1 MKHASKHFLALLM
14 LSSPLSAFAFQ
25 SLSTGA
31 DGAFTPSPSPASQ
44 QVSLPPDGIF
54 NFTDVNIPA
63 GVTITF
69 VRNNDNTPVRIFA
82 AGDVLIDGTI
92 NVGGGNGGGA
102 GNGSLGVGGPGGYN
116 GGRGGLPS
124 RHGQAQGGDGL
135 GPGRGTGAFNANNVS
150 GGGGGYA
157 TPGGN
162 RNPGGTQGRGGP
174 VYGNAELLPLIGGSG
189 AGGASGS
196 TNNAGAGGGGGG
208 GAILIAATGTVTI
221 NGTVTA
227 NGGSGGGGFIG
238 AGGGSGG
245 AIRIMATT
253 IRGEG
258 AITAT
263 GGLSTSGS
271 HGGSGRIR
279 LEAENLER
287 SANSTPTFVFSLPG
301 VQLVPNLP
309 SLRIASVAGIAAP
322 GNPTGTKDIVI
333 PGVTTGAVPV
343 VIATSNVPE
352 GTVIRVTAA
361 PERGTAVTADTG
373 GVAGNTATASINL
386 PNGNSVLSAQTTFT
400 VTASLGDTLKNFAGG
415 ERVER
420 IELASTP
427 GQGSTTTLITVS
439 GKSYS
444 WPSDLVSMN

>member
-1 MKHASKHFLALLM
+1 MKHAGKHFLALLM

-31 DGAFTPSPSPASQ
+31 DGAFTPTASPASQ

-69 VRNNDNTPVRIFA
+69 ARNNDNTPVRIFA
-82 AGDVLIDGTI
+82 TGDVIIDGI
-92 NVGGGNGGGA
+92 LSVNGGNGGNF
-102 GNGSLGVGGPGGYN
+102 GNGFPGFGGPGGFN
-116 GGRGGLPS
+116 GGRGGLPA

-135 GPGRGTGAFNANNVS
+135 GPGRGTGGPNFTRSVAGS
-150 GGGGGYA
+150 GGFGSAGA
-157 TPGGN
+157 NGN
-162 RNPGGTQGRGGP
+162 ISGTQGRAGQP
-174 VYGNAELLPLIGGSG
+174 YGNAELLPLIGGSG
-189 AGGASGS
+189 GGGSGGEN
-196 TNNAGAGGGGGG
+196 TRIGAGGGGGG
-208 GAILIAATGTVTI
+208 GAILISASGTVTI
-221 NGTVTA
+221 NGTIFA
-227 NGGSGGGGFIG
+227 NGGSGFGVG
-238 AGGGSGG
+238 GGGSGG

-258 AITAT
+258 TITAA
-263 GGLSTSGS
+263 GGAR
-271 HGGSGRIR
+271 GGQGRIR

-287 SANSTPTFVFSLPG
+287 SANTTPTFITSLPG

-322 GNPTGTKDIVI
+322 GNPTGSKDIVV
-333 PGVTTGAVPV
+333 PGVTANPV
-343 VIATSNVPE
+343 QVVVATTNVPE

-361 PERGTAVTADTG
+361 PERGTAVTANTA
-373 GVAGNTATASINL
+373 GVAGNTATASINM

-400 VTASLGDTLKNFAGG
+400 VTASLGDALKNFAQG

-420 IELASTP
+420 VELAAAP
-427 GQGSTTTLITVS
+427 GQGSTTTLITIS
-439 GKSYS
+439 GKRYT
-444 WPSDLVSMN
+444 WPSSAVAMN